1 MILSCKILLL
11 WAIILFVTPKVSSKI
26 KHCNETTEIGMVC
39 YKGPRYY
46 PDRPAL
52 PWPAKIQVYFNILDI
67 VDIDWNSNTLTQFI
81 QLWSLWNDSRI
92 FVKGGDDQ
100 G

>member
-1 MILSCKILLL
+1 
-11 WAIILFVTPKVSSKI
+11 
-26 KHCNETTEIGMVC
+26 MVC
-39 YKGPRYY
+39 YKTIDKYN

-92 FVKGGDDQ
+92 FVKEYDQ